1 MQLQTIRSNIV
12 QSIRAYRVE
21 DLMAAA
27 QTAGHHFLYAN
38 VASAQSKQ
46 DVLDSIAQAFT
57 FPAHF
62 GKNLDALYDCM
73 TDIVHKAGTQP
84 GFVVVLEQL
93 PDNARFDREA
103 REQLLDVFRDAADF
117 WSERKIAF
125 RCFYSFAVAR
135 SQDQAD
141 KPLEALPAEQPVVP
155 KPAPKVTIPKSG
167 VNPNFGMNMPLMS
180 SAFDTAAWLRAAA

>member
-21 DLMAAA
+21 DLMTAA
-27 QTAGHHFLYAN
+27 QAAGHHFLYAN

-135 SQDQAD
+135 TQDQGD
-141 KPLEALPAEQPVVP
+141 KPLEALPAEQPIVP
-155 KPAPKVTIPKSG
+155 KPTPKVTIPKSG